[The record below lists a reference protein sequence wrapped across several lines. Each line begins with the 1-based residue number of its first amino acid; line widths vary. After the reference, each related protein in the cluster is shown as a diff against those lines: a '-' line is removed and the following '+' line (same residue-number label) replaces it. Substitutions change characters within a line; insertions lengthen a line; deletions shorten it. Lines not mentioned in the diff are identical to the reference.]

1 MVVARPGHLLLLA
14 AVSLDYDEDAQ
25 ALFATGVYG
34 GDMLERFLAEFGFQ
48 VALAHKSDD
57 IRRPARDVT
66 TVWPM
71 SEYSR
76 TGAC

>member
-1 MVVARPGHLLLLA
+1 
-14 AVSLDYDEDAQ
+14 
-25 ALFATGVYG
+25 
-34 GDMLERFLAEFGFQ
+34 MLERFLTEFGFQ

-71 SEYSR
+71 REYSR
-76 TGAC
+76 SGAC

>member
-1 MVVARPGHLLLLA
+1 
-14 AVSLDYDEDAQ
+14 VSLEYAGEEQ
-25 ALFATGVYG
+25 ALYATGVYG
-34 GDMLERFLAEFGFQ
+34 GDMLERFLTEFGFQ
-48 VALAHKSDD
+48 VALAHKRDD

>member
-1 MVVARPGHLLLLA
+1 
-14 AVSLDYDEDAQ
+14 
-25 ALFATGVYG
+25 
-34 GDMLERFLAEFGFQ
+34 MLEQFLTEFGFQ

-57 IRRPARDVT
+57 IRRKATSVA

>member
-1 MVVARPGHLLLLA
+1 M
-14 AVSLDYDEDAQ
+14 D
-25 ALFATGVYG
+25 ATGVYG
-34 GDMLERFLAEFGFQ
+34 GDMLERFLSEFGFQ

-57 IRRPARDVT
+57 IRQPARKVT

>member
-1 MVVARPGHLLLLA
+1 VRLEYAG
-14 AVSLDYDEDAQ
+14 DEQ

-48 VALAHKSDD
+48 LALAHKREDV
-57 IRRPARDVT
+57 RQPAREVT

>member
-1 MVVARPGHLLLLA
+1 MRLE
-14 AVSLDYDEDAQ
+14 YDDDDR

-34 GDMLERFLAEFGFQ
+34 GDMLERFLTEFGFQ
-48 VALAHKSDD
+48 VALAHQRDD
-57 IRRPARDVT
+57 IRSPARDVA

>member
-1 MVVARPGHLLLLA
+1 MLAGPAPQPLA
-14 AVSLDYDEDAQ
+14 AVRLEYADDQQ

-48 VALAHKSDD
+48 LALAHKRDD
-57 IRRPARDVT
+57 IRQPARKVT

>member
-1 MVVARPGHLLLLA
+1 MLAGPAPQPLA
-14 AVSLDYDEDAQ
+14 AVRLEYDDAEQ

-34 GDMLERFLAEFGFQ
+34 GDMLERFLTEFGFQ
-48 VALAHKSDD
+48 LALAHKSDD
-57 IRRPARDVT
+57 IWQPASKVT

-71 SEYSR
+71 TEYSR